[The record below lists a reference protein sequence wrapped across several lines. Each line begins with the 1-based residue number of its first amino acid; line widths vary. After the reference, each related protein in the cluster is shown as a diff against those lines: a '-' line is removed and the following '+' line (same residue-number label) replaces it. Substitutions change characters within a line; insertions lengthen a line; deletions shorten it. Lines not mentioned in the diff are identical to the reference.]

1 VAVSGVYGRT
11 RRSLVWH
18 LLYEDGGLLA
28 LCGLGA
34 MREQAW
40 DAVVDTLPDTELVC
54 ANCVRVDERGNP
66 RP

>member
-1 VAVSGVYGRT
+1 MTSNGIYGRT

-18 LLYEDGGLLA
+18 LLYEDGDLLA

-34 MREQAW
+34 MRPQAW
-40 DAVVDTLPDTELVC
+40 DATADTLPDTELVC
-54 ANCVRVDERGNP
+54 ANCVRVNERGNP